1 MQNVK
6 LPSQFQTAP
15 AGVLNFPGALQQM
28 NTRWRL
34 ILGAL
39 GALLLIAL
47 VWWLMSGPAAT
58 PAKPAPPVIVGKTG
72 TKTVTVQV
80 ATIGTVLANTSV
92 QVTSQVT
99 GQLLSTG
106 FKEGQVVQQGDL
118 LFQLDPKPFQAA
130 LDQAKAAVAR
140 DQATLVSDRRDAA
153 RFDALAKQGAASGQ
167 QRDQATAAANA
178 MAATVLA
185 DKAAV
190 DAAQLNLDFTTIR
203 SPVTGKTG
211 PILIQ
216 PGNLVTANATNP
228 LVVVNQVH
236 PVKVSFALP
245 QTDLPQIQQRMAA
258 GDLTADVQAHNAAAQ
273 THERAKVDFV
283 GNAVSATTGT
293 IELRA
298 TFSNTDDKLVPGQVV
313 DVSVALGQY
322 RDSIVVPHDAVNVGP
337 NGRYVYALENGN
349 AVLVP
354 VNVLYDDGKT
364 AAVQGKLKSGQQ
376 VVTDGQLRVI
386 PGKPVTI
393 AGKKGAHGKNAAAGK

>member
-1 MQNVK
+1 M
-6 LPSQFQTAP
+6 
-15 AGVLNFPGALQQM
+15 
-28 NTRWRL
+28 
-34 ILGAL
+34 
-39 GALLLIAL
+39 
-47 VWWLMSGPAAT
+47 
-58 PAKPAPPVIVGKTG
+58 
-72 TKTVTVQV
+72 
-80 ATIGTVLANTSV
+80 
-92 QVTSQVT
+92 
-99 GQLLSTG
+99 
-106 FKEGQVVQQGDL
+106 
-118 LFQLDPKPFQAA
+118 
-130 LDQAKAAVAR
+130 AR